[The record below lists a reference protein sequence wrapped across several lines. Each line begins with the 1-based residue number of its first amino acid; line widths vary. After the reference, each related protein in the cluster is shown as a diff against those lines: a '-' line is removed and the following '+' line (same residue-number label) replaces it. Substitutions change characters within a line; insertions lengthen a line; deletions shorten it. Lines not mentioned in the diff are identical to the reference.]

1 MSLMFDF
8 KLLQEPDDE
17 YYEKEI
23 IHCFN
28 CNKVIKDDYYF
39 DRASNKVYCSKECYL
54 KSIEKEYY
62 IDD

>member
-1 MSLMFDF
+1 MSLMLGF
-8 KLLQEPDDE
+8 KLFQETDDE
-17 YYEKEI
+17 CYEKEI
-23 IHCFN
+23 IYCFN

-54 KSIEKEYY
+54 KSIEKEY